1 MQNTARPILLPLV
14 ALVVLAGL
22 GCRSTESTEATATD
36 PTSPAESLPPA
47 SDSELEPIPFDDIF
61 SEFRV
66 FETLNPMIE
75 VWTLHGDVA
84 VARNTSEEES
94 YFVIGYEEWQDFVVE
109 LDALFPVGQPLRL
122 GVSSAVIGES
132 LEFGMT
138 QIRAR
143 HDDWHRLR
151 IEVEGGR
158 VRITDL
164 DDGATFF
171 DEATPFP
178 SGGLALHVPPGEQMA
193 LRNIRARV
201 DRELPF
207 TPPDPTPP
215 LDEGD
220 FDDLSDDGND

>member
-1 MQNTARPILLPLV
+1 MNHSLRLGLV
-14 ALVVLAGL
+14 ALFVSVGV
-22 GCRSTESTEATATD
+22 GCRSTETPEPPEAHTAR
-36 PTSPAESLPPA
+36 SAPAAPETG
-47 SDSELEPIPFDDIF
+47 DLEPVPFDDIF

-84 VARNTSEEES
+84 VARNSSDEDS
-94 YFVIGYEEWQDFVVE
+94 YFLIGYDEWQDYVVE
-109 LDALFPVGQPLRL
+109 LEALFPAGQPLRL
-122 GVSSAVIGES
+122 GVSSAIVGES

-151 IEVEGGR
+151 IEVERGH

-164 DDGATFF
+164 DDGETFF
-171 DEATPFP
+171 DEAAPFP
-178 SGGLALHVPPGEQMA
+178 SGGVAFHVPPGEQVA
-193 LRNIRARV
+193 LRNIRVRV

-207 TPPDPTPP
+207 TPPDPNPP
-215 LDEGD
+215 
-220 FDDLSDDGND
+220 SDDGDD